1 MFVVFVA
8 FVILVVEMGSIGML
22 NEAFVVAWVLVVVV
36 VCVLE
41 LDAPTET
48 IVNSSRMG
56 EIDRLLVIIEVSRNS
71 VLFSVGLML

>member
-1 MFVVFVA
+1 VFVVFVA